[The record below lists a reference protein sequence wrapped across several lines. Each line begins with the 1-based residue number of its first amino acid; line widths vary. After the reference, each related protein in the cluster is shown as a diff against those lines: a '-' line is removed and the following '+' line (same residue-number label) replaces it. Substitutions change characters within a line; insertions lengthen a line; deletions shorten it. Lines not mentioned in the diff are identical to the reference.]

1 MSALDEL
8 KDKHIKDCYIEI
20 THLEERLREKD
31 QLIAE
36 YKVKM
41 DEYLTLICEAREDV
55 EKKADDRA
63 REILSRGER

>member
-1 MSALDEL
+1 MSVLDEL
-8 KDKHIKDCYIEI
+8 KDKHIRDCYTEI
-20 THLEERLREKD
+20 THLVEKLRQKD

-36 YKVKM
+36 YKGKM
-41 DEYLTLICEAREDV
+41 DEYLSLIHEARENI